1 MKKIYFKK
9 YLKNVLLIDEKLF
22 YELELNK
29 FKINLRIFI
38 LNSIWNDL
46 YSQIS
51 DLQLDYLYKQHKVI
65 FSLS

>member
-51 DLQLDYLYKQHKVI
+51 DLQPT
-65 FSLS
+65 